1 MWRRGENFLNR
12 FVSKFIHTI
21 RFSDSFVKGSLLVTS
36 DRSSETMYC
45 SATLQQIYNQMQQ
58 PTSLGLAITT
68 FIFQMQTKYRRC
80 NRAKNGGS
88 TRICKKTQIKRRSC
102 NKRRC
107 CEFYPNSIITMSK
120 RRQKCSIKAW
130 VPEKVVLFWSFTKPF
145 PRSSNVL
152 MAREGPGTRMNRCPL
167 PGRETS
173 V

>member
-1 MWRRGENFLNR
+1 MLQSN
-12 FVSKFIHTI
+12 
-21 RFSDSFVKGSLLVTS
+21 
-36 DRSSETMYC
+36 
-45 SATLQQIYNQMQQ
+45 ATY
-58 PTSLGLAITT
+58 LGIAITT

-152 MAREGPGTRMNRCPL
+152 MAREGPGTRIYRCPL
-167 PGRETS
+167 PGRAGDICLIFQIIAAQRLFQIKVWVLHGSFS
-173 V
+173 VVKFSMIQL